1 MTDTKTIIRVRVLPR
16 TSKNQI
22 VGMDGGVFKVKLTAP
37 PVEGKA
43 NKALVSFLGKK
54 LGLPKRDIEIVSG
67 EHSREKTL
75 KINGLSIEEVMG
87 KLTG

>member
-1 MTDTKTIIRVRVLPR
+1 MTDSKTIIRVKVLPR

-22 VGMDGGVFKVKLTAP
+22 VGKEGGVFKVKLTAP

-43 NKALVSFLGKK
+43 NKALIQFLAKK

-67 EHSREKTL
+67 EHSREKSL
-75 KINGLSIEEVMG
+75 KINGLSVDEVMG
-87 KLTG
+87 RLKV

>member
-43 NKALVSFLGKK
+43 NKALVQFLAKK

-67 EHSREKTL
+67 EHSREKSIR
-75 KINGLSIEEVMG
+75 INGLSVEEVMRILMG
-87 KLTG
+87 

>member
-22 VGMDGGVFKVKLTAP
+22 VGIDGGVFKVKLTAP

-43 NKALVSFLGKK
+43 NKALVQFLAKK

-67 EHSREKTL
+67 EHSREKSIR
-75 KINGLSIEEVMG
+75 INGLPVDEVMRILMG
-87 KLTG
+87 

>member
-43 NKALVSFLGKK
+43 NKALVQFLAKK
-54 LGLPKRDIEIVSG
+54 LGLPKRGIEIVSG
-67 EHSREKTL
+67 ERSREKSIR
-75 KINGLSIEEVMG
+75 INGLSVEEVTG
-87 KLTG
+87 RLTG

>member
-1 MTDTKTIIRVRVLPR
+1 MTDTNTIIRVRVLPR

-43 NKALVSFLGKK
+43 NKALVQFLAKK

-67 EHSREKTL
+67 EHSREKTIR
-75 KINGLSIEEVMG
+75 INGLPVDEVLG
-87 KLTG
+87 ILTG

>member
-43 NKALVSFLGKK
+43 NKALVQFLAKK

-67 EHSREKTL
+67 EHSREKTIR
-75 KINGLSIEEVMG
+75 INGLPVDEVLG
-87 KLTG
+87 ILTG

>member
-1 MTDTKTIIRVRVLPR
+1 MTDAKTIIRVRVLPR

-22 VGMDGGVFKVKLTAP
+22 VGIDGGVFKVKLTAP

-43 NKALVSFLGKK
+43 NKALVQFLAKK

-67 EHSREKTL
+67 EHSREKSIR
-75 KINGLSIEEVMG
+75 INGLPVDEVIG
-87 KLTG
+87 ILTG

>member
-1 MTDTKTIIRVRVLPR
+1 MTDIKTIIRVRVLPR

-22 VGMDGGVFKVKLTAP
+22 VGMDGGIFKVKLTAP

-43 NKALVSFLGKK
+43 NKALVQFLAKK

-67 EHSREKTL
+67 EHSREKSIR
-75 KINGLSIEEVMG
+75 INGLPVDEVLG
-87 KLTG
+87 ILTG

>member
-22 VGMDGGVFKVKLTAP
+22 VGVDGGVFKVKLTAP

-43 NKALVSFLGKK
+43 NKALVSFLAKK

-67 EHSREKTL
+67 EHSREKS
-75 KINGLSIEEVMG
+75 IRVNGLPFDEVLG
-87 KLTG
+87 ILTG

>member
-1 MTDTKTIIRVRVLPR
+1 MVTIETIIKIKLIPR
-16 TSKNQI
+16 SSRNEIIGKENNAI
-22 VGMDGGVFKVKLTAP
+22 KMKLTAP

-43 NKALVSFLGKK
+43 NKALVQFLAKK
-54 LGLPKRDIEIVSG
+54 LGVPKRDIEIVSG
-67 EHSREKTL
+67 EHSREKSL

>member
-43 NKALVSFLGKK
+43 NKALVQFLAKK

-67 EHSREKTL
+67 EHSREKSIR
-75 KINGLSIEEVMG
+75 INGLSVEEVMG

>member
-22 VGMDGGVFKVKLTAP
+22 VGIDGGVFKVKLTAP

-43 NKALVSFLGKK
+43 NKALVQFLAKK

-67 EHSREKTL
+67 EHSREKSIR
-75 KINGLSIEEVMG
+75 INGLPVDEVLG
-87 KLTG
+87 ILTG

>member
-22 VGMDGGVFKVKLTAP
+22 VGVDGGVFKVKLTAP

-43 NKALVSFLGKK
+43 NKALVQFLAKK

-67 EHSREKTL
+67 EHSREKSIR
-75 KINGLSIEEVMG
+75 INGLSVDEVLG
-87 KLTG
+87 ILTG

>member
-43 NKALVSFLGKK
+43 NKALVQFLAKK

-67 EHSREKTL
+67 EHSREKSIR
-75 KINGLSIEEVMG
+75 INGLPVDEVMG
-87 KLTG
+87 RLKV